1 MDGNVKFERN
11 GEQKM
16 IRYKKQVFDDTVAVT
31 GVSLDKHDL
40 SLKVGSGTKT
50 LVATVTPATAT
61 DPSVTW
67 KSSNTAIATVSSGG
81 VVTPVAAGN
90 CNIMVTTTDG
100 GFFDVCSAKVG
111 SADAYDDE
119 AYCDFSQNAA
129 KAMAGKDLLLAI
141 WNADG
146 TEILAVGGQK
156 SLTINRS
163 ADTVEITSKD
173 TEGGWKSYIAGMKEW
188 SIDTDGIY
196 VKNDESHAILSAAF
210 DAGDPV
216 CIKVYDNKRKK
227 GLFGGLAVITD
238 YPIEAPYDDSVTYSL
253 TFSGMGK
260 LVDLTVDVPESDILP
275 S

>member
-1 MDGNVKFERN
+1 
-11 GEQKM
+11 
-16 IRYKKQVFDDTVAVT
+16 
-31 GVSLDKHDL
+31 
-40 SLKVGSGTKT
+40 
-50 LVATVTPATAT
+50 
-61 DPSVTW
+61 
-67 KSSNTAIATVSSGG
+67 
-81 VVTPVAAGN
+81 
-90 CNIMVTTTDG
+90 
-100 GFFDVCSAKVG
+100 
-111 SADAYDDE
+111 
-119 AYCDFSQNAA
+119 
-129 KAMAGKDLLLAI
+129 
-141 WNADG
+141 
-146 TEILAVGGQK
+146 
-156 SLTINRS
+156 
-163 ADTVEITSKD
+163 
-173 TEGGWKSYIAGMKEW
+173 MKEW

>member
-1 MDGNVKFERN
+1 MKRFKY
-11 GEQKM
+11 Q
-16 IRYKKQVFDDTVAVT
+16 KQVFDDTVAVT
-31 GVSLDKHDL
+31 GVSLDQH
-40 SLKVGSGTKT
+40 SLAMKVGGSTKT

-61 DPSVTW
+61 DTSVTW
-67 KSSNTAIATVSSGG
+67 KSSDTSVATVISGG
-81 VVTPVAAGN
+81 VVSAVSAGHA
-90 CNIMVTTTDG
+90 NIMVTTTDG
-100 GFFDVCSAKVG
+100 GFFDVAAVTVASQ
-111 SADAYDDE
+111 DAYDDG
-119 AYCDFSQNAA
+119 AYCDFSANAA

-146 TEILAVGGQK
+146 TAILAVSGQQ

-188 SIDTDGIY
+188 SIESDGIF
-196 VKNDESHAILSAAF
+196 VKDDESHAILSAAF

-227 GLFGGLAVITD
+227 GMFGGLAVITD

-253 TFSGMGK
+253 TFNGMGK
-260 LVDLTVDVPESDILP
+260 LTDLTVEVPESDELP

>member
-1 MDGNVKFERN
+1 
-11 GEQKM
+11 M
-16 IRYKKQVFDDTVAVT
+16 IKYKKQVFDDVAVT
-31 GVSLDKHDL
+31 GVSLDKHEL
-40 SLKVGSGTKT
+40 SLKVGSGTQT
-50 LVATVTPATAT
+50 LVATVSPATAT

-67 KSSNTAIATVSSGG
+67 KSSDASVATVSGG
-81 VVTPVAAGN
+81 VVTPVAAGS

-100 GFFDVCSAKVG
+100 GFFDVCAAKVA
-111 SADAYDDE
+111 SEDAYDDE

-216 CIKVYDNKRKK
+216 CVKVYDNKRKK
-227 GLFGGLAVITD
+227 GMFGGLAVITD